1 MSSIIVR
8 HAQAVGTT
16 LTSLGASAHLRYS
29 LWRARGDLEA
39 LKHMDRAATQA
50 PDGSPDPDGEAGMAT
65 AEYAIGTVAAAAFAG
80 ILLAVL
86 RSGSVKG
93 LVQGLIE
100 TALSL

>member
-8 HAQAVGTT
+8 HAQAAGHT

-29 LWRARGDLEA
+29 LWRAREA
-39 LKHMDRAATQA
+39 LDGLERTGTAARQA

-80 ILLAVL
+80 VLLAVL